1 MGQPETTGGGA
12 AEESF
17 KTTKG
22 PQHIQE
28 DIQYGIRGSEPP
40 KLQRLLAGITNTGV
54 NNISSYVP
62 SSDELCVLALGLNYI
77 PESKDISN
85 IEILQA
91 FNEFE
96 ETLLS
101 SEKPRQNTSEAYDL
115 NPVNILRRKLKQ
127 KHRIKYG
134 TDGYQVREPPI
145 IKDYHTKSYLE
156 KVQNNI
162 QKIIKQRR
170 STIHKLSTEE
180 SETID
185 AIVWNLKTNELI
197 VIKPADK
204 NIGSTIM
211 DRQWY
216 ISAG

>member
-17 KTTKG
+17 QTTKG

-62 SSDELCVLALGLNYI
+62 SPDELCVLALGLNYI
-77 PESKDISN
+77 PEFKDISN
-85 IEILQA
+85 FEILQA

-96 ETLLS
+96 ETLLA
-101 SEKPRQNTSEAYDL
+101 SEKPRQHTSEAYDT

-127 KHRIKYG
+127 NHRIKYG
-134 TDGYQVREPPI
+134 TDGYKVRKPPL

-156 KVQNNI
+156 K
-162 QKIIKQRR
+162 
-170 STIHKLSTEE
+170 L
-180 SETID
+180 
-185 AIVWNLKTNELI
+185 
-197 VIKPADK
+197 
-204 NIGSTIM
+204 
-211 DRQWY
+211 
-216 ISAG
+216 